1 MKKYLSLLFVV
12 AALMIATPSDAQ
24 VRFGIKGG
32 LNVSDMS
39 LSKDILE
46 SSNRLGFFVGPTL
59 KVTLPLTGL
68 SADISAL
75 YNQSESKLEDETI
88 TRKYID
94 VPLNARFGFGIGPV
108 GVFAFAGPQVSFNVG
123 NENFNWSNTDDY
135 KNTFQMKKSLF
146 SVNVGAGFTVSKIQL
161 TANYNIPIGNT
172 GNLSVGE
179 AFNNT
184 VGSAITGKSKVRNNT
199 WQVGLA
205 YFF

>member
-1 MKKYLSLLFVV
+1 MKKFLSLLFVV

-24 VRFGIKGG
+24 VRFGLKGG

-39 LSKDILE
+39 LSKEVLE

-75 YNQSESKLEDETI
+75 YNQSESKLDDETI

-94 VPLNARFGFGIGPV
+94 VPLNARFGFGIDSLGI
-108 GVFAFAGPQVSFNVG
+108 FAYAGPQVSFNVG
-123 NENFNWSNTDDY
+123 DEEFNWTSTESYD
-135 KNTFQMKKSLF
+135 NTFQLKKSLF
-146 SVNVGAGFTVSKIQL
+146 SVNVGAGITVSSLQL
-161 TANYNIPIGNT
+161 TANYNIAIGKT
-172 GNLSVGE
+172 GDLSLGE
-179 AFNNT
+179 TVNNVIGT
-184 VGSAITGKSKVRNNT
+184 KARANN
-199 WQVGLA
+199 WQIGLA

>member
-1 MKKYLSLLFVV
+1 MKKFLSLLFVV

-24 VRFGIKGG
+24 VRFGLKGG

-39 LSKDILE
+39 LSKEVLE

-75 YNQSESKLEDETI
+75 YNQSESKLDDETI

-94 VPLNARFGFGIGPV
+94 VPLNARFGFGIGSL
-108 GVFAFAGPQVSFNVG
+108 GIFAYAGPQVSFNVG
-123 NENFNWSNTDDY
+123 DEEFNWTSTESYD
-135 KNTFQMKKSLF
+135 NTFQLKKSLF
-146 SVNVGAGFTVSKIQL
+146 SVNVGAGITVSSLQL
-161 TANYNIPIGNT
+161 TANYNISIGKT
-172 GNLSVGE
+172 GDLSLGE
-179 AFNNT
+179 TVNNVIGT
-184 VGSAITGKSKVRNNT
+184 KARANN
-199 WQVGLA
+199 WQIGLA

>member
-1 MKKYLSLLFVV
+1 MKKFLSLLFVV

-24 VRFGIKGG
+24 VRFGLKGG

-39 LSKDILE
+39 LSKEVLE

-75 YNQSESKLEDETI
+75 YNQSESKLDDETL

-94 VPLNARFGFGIGPV
+94 VPLNARFGFGIGSL
-108 GVFAFAGPQVSFNVG
+108 GIFAYAGPQVSFNVG
-123 NENFNWSNTDDY
+123 DEEFNWTSTESYD
-135 KNTFQMKKSLF
+135 NTFQLKKSLF
-146 SVNVGAGFTVSKIQL
+146 SVNVGAGITVSSLQL
-161 TANYNIPIGNT
+161 TANYNIAIGKT
-172 GNLSVGE
+172 GDLSLGE
-179 AFNNT
+179 TVNNVIGT
-184 VGSAITGKSKVRNNT
+184 KARANN
-199 WQVGLA
+199 WQIGLA

>member
-1 MKKYLSLLFVV
+1 MKKFLSLLFVV

-24 VRFGIKGG
+24 VRFGLKGG

-39 LSKDILE
+39 LSKELLE

-75 YNQSESKLEDETI
+75 YNQSESKLDDETI

-94 VPLNARFGFGIGPV
+94 VPLNARFGFGIGSL
-108 GVFAFAGPQVSFNVG
+108 GIFAYAGPQVSFNVG
-123 NENFNWSNTDDY
+123 DEEFNWTSTESYD
-135 KNTFQMKKSLF
+135 NTFQLKKSLF
-146 SVNVGAGFTVSKIQL
+146 SVNVGAGITVSSLQL
-161 TANYNIPIGNT
+161 TANYNIAIGKT
-172 GNLSVGE
+172 GDLSLGE
-179 AFNNT
+179 TVNNVIGT
-184 VGSAITGKSKVRNNT
+184 KARANN
-199 WQVGLA
+199 WQIGLA

>member
-39 LSKDILE
+39 LSKDVLE

-75 YNQSESKLEDETI
+75 YNQSE
-88 TRKYID
+88 
-94 VPLNARFGFGIGPV
+94 IGRAHV
-108 GVFAFAGPQVSFNVG
+108 
-123 NENFNWSNTDDY
+123 
-135 KNTFQMKKSLF
+135 
-146 SVNVGAGFTVSKIQL
+146 
-161 TANYNIPIGNT
+161 
-172 GNLSVGE
+172 
-179 AFNNT
+179 
-184 VGSAITGKSKVRNNT
+184 
-199 WQVGLA
+199 
-205 YFF
+205 

>member
-39 LSKDILE
+39 LSKEVLE

-75 YNQSESKLEDETI
+75 YNQSESKIDDETI
-88 TRKYID
+88 SRKYID
-94 VPLNARFGFGIGPV
+94 IPLNARYGLGLGSI
-108 GVFAFAGPQVSFNVG
+108 GVFAYAGPQVSFNV
-123 NENFNWSNTDDY
+123 
-135 KNTFQMKKSLF
+135 SL
-146 SVNVGAGFTVSKIQL
+146 
-161 TANYNIPIGNT
+161 
-172 GNLSVGE
+172 GE
-179 AFNNT
+179 AVNSVIGTKARAN
-184 VGSAITGKSKVRNNT
+184 S
-199 WQVGLA
+199 WQIGLA

>member
-1 MKKYLSLLFVV
+1 MKKFLSLLFVV

-24 VRFGIKGG
+24 VRFGLKGG

-39 LSKDILE
+39 LSKEVLE

-75 YNQSESKLEDETI
+75 YNQSESKLDDETI

-94 VPLNARFGFGIGPV
+94 VPLNARFGFGIGSL
-108 GVFAFAGPQVSFNVG
+108 GIFAYAGPQVSFNVG
-123 NENFNWSNTDDY
+123 DEEFNWTSTESYD
-135 KNTFQMKKSLF
+135 NTFQLKKSLF
-146 SVNVGAGFTVSKIQL
+146 SVNVGAGITVSSLQL
-161 TANYNIPIGNT
+161 TANYNIAIGKT
-172 GNLSVGE
+172 GDLSLGE
-179 AFNNT
+179 IVNNVIGT
-184 VGSAITGKSKVRNNT
+184 KARANN
-199 WQVGLA
+199 WQIGLA

>member
-1 MKKYLSLLFVV
+1 MKKFLSLLFVV

-24 VRFGIKGG
+24 VRFGLKGG

-39 LSKDILE
+39 LSKEVLE

-75 YNQSESKLEDETI
+75 YNQSESKLDDETI

-94 VPLNARFGFGIGPV
+94 VPLNARFGFGIGSL
-108 GVFAFAGPQVSFNVG
+108 GIFAYAGPQVSFNVG
-123 NENFNWSNTDDY
+123 DEEFNWTSTESYD
-135 KNTFQMKKSLF
+135 NTFQLKKSLF
-146 SVNVGAGFTVSKIQL
+146 SVNVGAGITVSSLQL
-161 TANYNIPIGNT
+161 TANYNIAIGKT
-172 GNLSVGE
+172 GDLSLGE
-179 AFNNT
+179 TVNNVIGT
-184 VGSAITGKSKVRNNT
+184 KARANN
-199 WQVGLA
+199 WQIGLA

>member
-39 LSKDILE
+39 LSKEVLE

-68 SADISAL
+68 SA
-75 YNQSESKLEDETI
+75 
-88 TRKYID
+88 
-94 VPLNARFGFGIGPV
+94 
-108 GVFAFAGPQVSFNVG
+108 GPQVSFNVG
-123 NENFNWSNTDDY
+123 DDEFSWTSSDSY
-135 KNTFQMKKSLF
+135 KNSFQLKKSLF
-146 SVNVGAGFTVSKIQL
+146 SVNVGAGVTVSSLQL
-161 TANYNIPIGNT
+161 TANYNIAVGKT
-172 GNLSVGE
+172 GDVSLGDAV
-179 AFNNT
+179 NT
-184 VGSAITGKSKVRNNT
+184 VIGTKARANS
-199 WQVGLA
+199 WQIGLA

>member
-1 MKKYLSLLFVV
+1 MRKFLSLLFVV

-24 VRFGIKGG
+24 VSFGLKGG

-39 LSKDILE
+39 LSKEVLE
-46 SSNRLGFFVGPTL
+46 TSNRLGFFVGPTL

-75 YNQSESKLEDETI
+75 YNQSESKLEVETI
-88 TRKYID
+88 THKYID

-108 GVFAFAGPQVSFNVG
+108 GVSAFAGPQVSFNVG
-123 NENFNWSNTDDY
+123 NENFTWSNTADY

>member
-1 MKKYLSLLFVV
+1 MKKFLSLLFVV

-39 LSKDILE
+39 LSKDVLE

-75 YNQSESKLEDETI
+75 YNQSESKIDDETI
-88 TRKYID
+88 SRKYID
-94 VPLNARFGFGIGPV
+94 IPLNARYGLGFGSI
-108 GVFAFAGPQVSFNVG
+108 GVFAYAGPQVSFNVG
-123 NENFNWSNTDDY
+123 DDEFSWTSSDSY
-135 KNTFQMKKSLF
+135 KNSFQLKKSLF
-146 SVNVGAGFTVSKIQL
+146 SVNVGAGVTVSSLQL
-161 TANYNIPIGNT
+161 TANYNIAVGKT
-172 GNLSVGE
+172 GDVSLGE
-179 AFNNT
+179 AVNT
-184 VGSAITGKSKVRNNT
+184 VIGTKARANS
-199 WQVGLA
+199 WQIGLA